1 MKDDFKN
8 QESRRVDHRVPPQCL
23 LPLLVPLPLQLRL
36 PQLHLVYK
44 QSFKHLHN
52 HQQPHPSTYYRL
64 DSHPINF
71 VIAVR
76 PVLEP
81 FRRAACW
88 FTLGIDPFTKLGDV
102 LFTGVSE
109 KIVPSTLGDLD
120 EVNASMFVSAELD
133 DPESRP

>member
-1 MKDDFKN
+1 MIAYRYCRYNLKSSKMGTAIF
-8 QESRRVDHRVPPQCL
+8 PPQCL

-120 EVNASMFVSAELD
+120 EVNALRVYVCVCRAG
-133 DPESRP
+133 